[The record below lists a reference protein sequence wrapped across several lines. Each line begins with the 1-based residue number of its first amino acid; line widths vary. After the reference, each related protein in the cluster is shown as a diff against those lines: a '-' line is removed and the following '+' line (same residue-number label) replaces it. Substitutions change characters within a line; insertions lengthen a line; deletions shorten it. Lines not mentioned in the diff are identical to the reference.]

1 MLIAAGIAGLSGV
14 GLLAFIARELRKAP
28 EGFED
33 EQGFHVIRGRESEPR
48 MPSAGVRRAKK
59 GGSGAKAGRPVT
71 RHA

>member
-1 MLIAAGIAGLSGV
+1 MLIAAGIAALSGV

-33 EQGFHVIRGRESEPR
+33 EQGFHVIPGRGLEPR
-48 MPSAGVRRAKK
+48 MPSAGVSRAKK
-59 GGSGAKAGRPVT
+59 RVSGAKVGRPVT